1 MSNQLEKVEG
11 EKFLWKRRAKGVTT
25 YYLRKR
31 TETED
36 TEISLKTGSIKQAC
50 KLRDAWVN
58 SQTNQELGITAAP
71 KKKKRLRISKALED
85 YLRAGCPSLRRG
97 KLKYP
102 GRKHLRTEQD
112 AVETLCGF
120 FKTKYAD
127 ELDADLLDDY
137 HDWRK
142 DNVARGDGD
151 RTCDLE
157 LNTLSKALDWA
168 VRKKKLDVN
177 PIKTRTRYYDPKGAR
192 HAKQFA
198 ASNTEEL
205 HKVAAMFFETPQ
217 SECLGWQFLWESNFG
232 MRTEEAI
239 KLRRDA
245 KSTEEPGF
253 IQGVSMYVRRAD
265 KNTLNPAIYLHPE
278 GLVLLEAMNAWAA
291 KRYPD
296 NPYYFPGRE
305 RSENGA
311 VSHDALTKG
320 LDRLFNEGRTS
331 KKLTSHGGRAFYVLV
346 RRSNGIGD
354 SQIAIEL
361 NQVGGLETL
370 RTSYGVVPQHWLD
383 GKGPHHKWLPAKKED
398 YAWNALFTKLGLK
411 VGEAVPAPAD

>member
-11 EKFLWKRRAKGVTT
+11 EKFLWKRKVKGMAT

-36 TEISLKTGSIKQAC
+36 TEVSLKTGSIKQAC

-58 SQTNQELGITAAP
+58 SQTNQELGITEAP
-71 KKKKRLRISKALED
+71 KMKKRLRISNALED
-85 YLRAGCPSLRRG
+85 YRRDRYPSLRRG

-102 GRKHLRTEQD
+102 GRKHLRTEED

-120 FKTKYAD
+120 FKTKHVD
-127 ELDADLLDDY
+127 ELDADMLDDY

-142 DNVARGDGD
+142 GNVAKGNGD

-157 LNTLSKALDWA
+157 LNSLSKALDWA
-168 VRKKKLDVN
+168 IRKKTLDIN
-177 PIKTRTRYYDPKGAR
+177 PIKIRTRYYDPRGAR
-192 HAKQFA
+192 HAKQLA

-205 HKVAAMFFETPQ
+205 HQVAALFFETPQ
-217 SECLGWQFLWESNFG
+217 SECLGWQFLWKSNFG

-245 KSTEEPGF
+245 KNTEEPGF
-253 IQGVSMYVRRAD
+253 IQGESMYVRRAD
-265 KNTLNPAIYLHPE
+265 KNTLNPAIHLHPE
-278 GLVLLEAMNAWAA
+278 GLALLAAMDAWAA
-291 KRYPD
+291 KRYPQ
-296 NPYYFPGRE
+296 NPHYFPGRD
-305 RSENGA
+305 RSENGS

-320 LDRLFNEGRTS
+320 LDRLFDEGRTP
-331 KKLTSHGGRAFYVLV
+331 KKLTSHGCRAFYVLV
-346 RRSNGIGD
+346 RRSIGKGD
-354 SQIAIEL
+354 SQIAVEL
-361 NQVGGLETL
+361 NQIGGLETL

-383 GKGPHHKWLPAKKED
+383 GKGPHLKWLPAKKED
-398 YAWNALFTKLGLK
+398 YAWSALFLKLGLQ
-411 VGEAVPAPAD
+411 VGDVVPAPAV